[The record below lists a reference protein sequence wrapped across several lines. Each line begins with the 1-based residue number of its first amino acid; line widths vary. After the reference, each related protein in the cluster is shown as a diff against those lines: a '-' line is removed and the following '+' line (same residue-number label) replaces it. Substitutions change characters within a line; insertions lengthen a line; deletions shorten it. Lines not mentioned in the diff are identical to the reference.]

1 MGCYCCASIA
11 GYHLLKELRKKGFQ
25 EPITLLDQESTLP
38 YNLYPLSKDWMKDE
52 DLTKAPLFKG
62 QDFYDENDITLKL
75 GKLVTELNYGKS
87 FIKTA
92 DNEKIFYDK
101 LVLAMGSKLRHLDVK
116 GSDAK
121 GIFYLRNYQN
131 ALNIKRWSRN
141 SHDVLIIGAGFIGLE
156 LASSFNQ
163 LGKNVTVV
171 EALEKPLSRILG
183 DEASS
188 YFVKMHEKKGVK
200 IITEKF
206 VTEFIN
212 DEKGNLKAVLT
223 KDGTKIN
230 AEMAIIGIGVIPNTT
245 LSHPDLKVERGII
258 VDQYG
263 KTSLSDIYAIGD
275 ATVWP
280 YKGKL
285 IHVEH
290 WEHAYNQAKVVAHN
304 IIKEDSEVY
313 HAIPYFWTDQ
323 YEETF
328 EYLGHALS
336 WDKIVKRGDLNSGKF
351 TLAYLDK
358 DNYPLAVLFA
368 NKSEKRA
375 DVESFLE
382 KNSKVD
388 EVKFSNLNIPF
399 KEL

>member
-1 MGCYCCASIA
+1 M
-11 GYHLLKELRKKGFQ
+11 
-25 EPITLLDQESTLP
+25 
-38 YNLYPLSKDWMKDE
+38 
-52 DLTKAPLFKG
+52 
-62 QDFYDENDITLKL
+62 
-75 GKLVTELNYGKS
+75 
-87 FIKTA
+87 KTA

-290 WEHAYNQAKVVAHN
+290 WEH
-304 IIKEDSEVY
+304 
-313 HAIPYFWTDQ
+313 
-323 YEETF
+323 
-328 EYLGHALS
+328 
-336 WDKIVKRGDLNSGKF
+336 
-351 TLAYLDK
+351 
-358 DNYPLAVLFA
+358 
-368 NKSEKRA
+368 
-375 DVESFLE
+375 
-382 KNSKVD
+382 
-388 EVKFSNLNIPF
+388 
-399 KEL
+399 